1 MRKALISLLGTSM
14 LATGALTTGCASTA
28 TGVQNSTFVAGPDV
42 TLTQT
47 APRGTALAIVRYPA
61 FIEDEAEAD
70 FVAAYTA
77 MAIGGGVGASDPV
90 ETKALA
96 NSVILK
102 SNFFAMSLYRELAS
116 RLPEHSVLLSP
127 HRITKTADGSLTSEP
142 MTQAESIAAVVTVD
156 FTAYSYPDLEK
167 MMSGQP
173 LSFGD
178 LVTPIIT
185 VRTDPRT
192 AVGSEGILMASG
204 PIIGA
209 SAGGNY
215 SQAITDATAMQSGRL
230 KAGVPALDILSHLS
244 GMPRLWPATQSL
256 RDRSFAAI
264 KTYPIETIQLNG
276 AALETLGQDD
286 TDILEAPFTD
296 GFANQ
301 VIMMINTTDVTK
313 AAMLRRADAIADY
326 DENLAALTLVGS
338 DDPDYLTRF
347 RYAERLLEAEQ
358 KYLSVQ
364 SLRLYDGVINGEM
377 GGQVR
382 DMLKT
387 EYRVLEERRKLVKQQ
402 NTAVALGILSAVV
415 AGAVIA
421 NSGDNQEDCSQ
432 ATTRRSY
439 DDCLERNRRNSG
451 PSLGEQVALNAAI
464 QGALFSATEAMRK
477 NKLSKGVGINYLQ
490 SVVPALD
497 AQTEILVDL
506 IDSNE
511 TITAIRFEDLKTKLG
526 ALYSENQ
533 RSLDTI
539 ATRCAY
545 NGPVDIG
552 TWLGA
557 CENGVANGTGVGIFR
572 NRSGDLVEHYGTAR
586 AGVADGP
593 GYRIVRAPN
602 GSYSIEGNFSGGSAN
617 GVAQVERSGSVAL
630 RRYTNGRDMGE
641 APAGSVIASPF
652 AAPYFAASYLQGG
665 QTG

>member
-28 TGVQNSTFVAGPDV
+28 KGVQASTFVAGPDIS
-42 TLTQT
+42 LTQS

-61 FIEDEAEAD
+61 FIEDDAEAD
-70 FVAAYTA
+70 FATAYA
-77 MAIGGGVGASDPV
+77 SMAIGGGNGASDPV
-90 ETKALA
+90 ETQALA
-96 NSVILK
+96 DSVILK

-127 HRITKTADGSLTSEP
+127 HRITKAADGSLTSEP
-142 MTQAESIAAVVTVD
+142 MTQAESIASVVTVD

-167 MMSGQP
+167 MMGDKP

-178 LVTPIIT
+178 LITPIIT

-192 AVGSEGILMASG
+192 AVGSEGILMASA

-215 SQAITDATAMQSGRL
+215 SQAITDATAMQSGRVE
-230 KAGVPALDILSHLS
+230 AGVPELDILSHLS
-244 GMPRLWPATQSL
+244 GTPRLSPATQSL
-256 RDRSFAAI
+256 RDRSRGAI
-264 KTYPIETIQLNG
+264 KSYPIEKIQLNG
-276 AALETLGQDD
+276 AVLATLGEDD

-301 VIMMINTTDVTK
+301 IIMMINTTDANK
-313 AAMLRRADAIADY
+313 AAMVRRADVIADY

-364 SLRLYDGVINGEM
+364 SLRLYDGIINGEM

-382 DMLKT
+382 DMLKA
-387 EYRVLEERRKLVKQQ
+387 EYQVLEQRRKLARQQ

-415 AGAVIA
+415 AAAVIA
-421 NSGDNQEDCSQ
+421 NSGGSQEDCSQ

-439 DDCLERNRRNSG
+439 QDCLNRNNRNSG
-451 PSLGEQVALNAAI
+451 PNLGEQVALSAAI
-464 QGALFSATEAMRK
+464 QGAVFAATEAMRK
-477 NKLSKGVGINYLQ
+477 NKLSKGVGTNYLQ
-490 SVVPALD
+490 SVVPALE
-497 AQTEILVDL
+497 AQTEIQVDL
-506 IDSNE
+506 IDSSE

-526 ALYSENQ
+526 ELYSENQ
-533 RSLDTI
+533 RALDTV

-545 NGPVDIG
+545 NGPVEAG

-557 CENGVANGTGVGIFR
+557 CENGVANGSGVGIFR
-572 NRSGDLVEHYGTAR
+572 NRAGDLVEHYGYAR

-630 RRYTNGRDMGE
+630 RRYTSGRDMGA

-652 AAPYFAASYLQGG
+652 SAAYSEGDR
-665 QTG
+665 TG